1 MSALFLGIETPGT
14 GAHPASW
21 RRPDSRAEDLFTADY
36 WTEVITSAEALGFD
50 AVFLPDSFALQEGGP
65 AVTRGRLDAVA
76 VAARTARLTRHIGLV
91 PQVPVTHTEPF
102 HVSKAIA
109 ALDFAS
115 LGRAGWEVTVSTGET
130 EAAAFGRK
138 KIQDTASLWH
148 EADEAVEVVTRLWDS
163 WEDDAE
169 IRDVPTGR
177 FIERD
182 RLHYIDFEGDNFSVK
197 GPAITPRSPQGQPIV
212 TVRADDPSS
221 TGIAVHRA
229 DLIRISAADLPTAAA
244 HRLALR
250 AAIAGSGRDPDAV
263 RVLLDLPVHLADSVA
278 VAHADIDELDRWAE
292 SPQHT
297 GPSSAAGGERHQLDR
312 PQATAASDH
321 ANPPEDAHGPADRAS
336 TAGRIRNA
344 LGRETFAGTDRS
356 ARDTEGSGGLRH
368 VGTAATLDDLLT
380 EIVRSGAAD
389 GVVLQPLAVHATL
402 SVLTAHR
409 RPPTGARTEADGSRS
424 ADTTTADA
432 PDAVPADSASSA
444 HRRDP
449 TFRDRLGLPRPVS
462 RYAAGA
468 AL

>member
-50 AVFLPDSFALQEGGP
+50 AVFLPDSFALQQGGP

-76 VAARTARLTRHIGLV
+76 VAARTAPLTRRVGLV

-138 KIQDTASLWH
+138 KVQDAASLWH

-177 FIERD
+177 FIDRD
-182 RLHYIDFEGDNFSVK
+182 RLHYIDFAGDNFSVK

-221 TGIAVHRA
+221 TEIAVHRA
-229 DLIRISAADLPTAAA
+229 DLVRITAPDLPTAAA

-278 VAHADIDELDRWAE
+278 IAHADIDELDRWA
-292 SPQHT
+292 
-297 GPSSAAGGERHQLDR
+297 
-312 PQATAASDH
+312 
-321 ANPPEDAHGPADRAS
+321 
-336 TAGRIRNA
+336 
-344 LGRETFAGTDRS
+344 LGRGTFAGTDRS
-356 ARDTEGSGGLRH
+356 DRDAAGSGGLRH
-368 VGTAATLDDLLT
+368 VGTAATLDDLLA

-409 RPPTGARTEADGSRS
+409 RPPTGAGTEADGSRS
-424 ADTTTADA
+424 VDTATADA